1 MATDKRGV
9 QQIKTMGGIVDG
21 RRTRTSAGA
30 LLELSML
37 EMEKTRLTKELERAQ
52 RRSLEIQARVLEIET
67 KQVRLQRFVDRPIAV
82 FSSANSVMGSATP
95 LPIHTAPAEQRM
107 KRRSL
112 AY

>member
-9 QQIKTMGGIVDG
+9 QQIRTMGSIVDG

-52 RRSLEIQARVLEIET
+52 RRSVEIQTRVLEIET
-67 KQVRLQRFVDRPIAV
+67 KQVRLQRFVDRPIAA
-82 FSSANSVMGSATP
+82 FTANGAMGAASP

>member
-1 MATDKRGV
+1 MAIDKRGV

-37 EMEKTRLTKELERAQ
+37 EMEKQRLTKEMERAQ
-52 RRSLEIQARVLEIET
+52 RRSLEISARVLEIET
-67 KQVRLQRFVDRPIAV
+67 KQIRVQRFVDRPIAP
-82 FSSANSVMGSATP
+82 SPANSAMEAATP

>member
-37 EMEKTRLTKELERAQ
+37 EMEKTRLSKELERAQ

-67 KQVRLQRFVDRPIAV
+67 KQVRLQKFVDRPIAV
-82 FSSANSVMGSATP
+82 FTANSAMAGATP
-95 LPIHTAPAEQRM
+95 FPIHTAPAEQRM